1 MAQGSVGARVYV
13 QYFSAAGGCLKGL
26 YLVLLLIAGASIMTY
41 TSVWLAQWGN
51 LPVADQRT
59 RLYPSV
65 YGGLVAATFL
75 VSLW

>member
-13 QYFSAAGGCLKGL
+13 QYFSAAGGWLKGL
-26 YLVLLLIAGASIMTY
+26 YLVLLLVAGAAIMTY

-51 LPVADQRT
+51 LSVADQRKS
-59 RLYPSV
+59 LYPSV

-75 VSLW
+75 LSLW